1 MWLSLLVSSL
11 YFLFHFLFVA
21 VVFEGGQ
28 AFAKVSSLS
37 FLHCLGLVFS
47 SVCHCVKRTQANWT
61 VTRADSL
68 VKLLHSWT
76 KHVDTAELWSSSTTC
91 AKTQWKQ
98 WMKYS
103 WFFFTVI
110 SCIWLVLCTLSTV
123 PEIKW
128 EPVARS
134 CELINVLRSAYST
147 PLYSSARLQ
156 LWQSIQSAA
165 LMNPL
170 QSSWEQAGAASFN

>member
-1 MWLSLLVSSL
+1 MGRWGEACVEVSKKPTISFSLSLSL
-11 YFLFHFLFVA
+11 CYCTCKSLCKENIQAKLDFL
-21 VVFEGGQ
+21 EEQ
-28 AFAKVSSLS
+28 
-37 FLHCLGLVFS
+37 LHGS
-47 SVCHCVKRTQANWT
+47 THGHTAQQ
-61 VTRADSL
+61 
-68 VKLLHSWT
+68 KLQHI
-76 KHVDTAELWSSSTTC
+76 C
-91 AKTQWKQ
+91 RTQWKEMQ
-98 WMKYS
+98 PS
-103 WFFFTVI
+103 FSVLAVI
-110 SCIWLVLCTLSTV
+110 SCMWLVLCTFCVYWTV
-123 PEIKW
+123 PEIKC